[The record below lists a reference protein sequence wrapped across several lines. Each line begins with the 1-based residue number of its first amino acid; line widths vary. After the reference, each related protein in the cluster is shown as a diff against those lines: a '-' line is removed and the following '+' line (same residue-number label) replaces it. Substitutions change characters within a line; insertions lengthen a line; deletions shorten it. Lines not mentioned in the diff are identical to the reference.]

1 MTAKLLVSTLVILG
15 CLTGCGVTPT
25 SVTPKINGLRV
36 SEGLMHG
43 NRRVTPTAVPPQI
56 ADTTI
61 ASHKGKAPSSGM
73 TDRDLHRLFDEIDAN
88 HDGVI
93 TFDELMNANLGQ
105 PVDGWKPGEKERQ
118 AVLFF
123 EKADTHHDGRVT
135 FDEVEAAMT
144 GQPMTG
150 VPQQ

>member
-1 MTAKLLVSTLVILG
+1 
-15 CLTGCGVTPT
+15 
-25 SVTPKINGLRV
+25 
-36 SEGLMHG
+36 
-43 NRRVTPTAVPPQI
+43 
-56 ADTTI
+56 
-61 ASHKGKAPSSGM
+61 M

-123 EKADTHHDGRVT
+123 EKADTHHDGRLT
-135 FDEVEAAMT
+135 FEEVEAAMT